1 MSESVQRMDELIRDY
16 LLYRGLT
23 NSLKSFDAELKNDKD
38 KGFRADKILEQLL
51 GFISTF
57 DLLGLKNYWEHLERR
72 IFSHLE
78 YTHAHNVN
86 KLRISVLRLYVV
98 NAIQSNRTDRVTE
111 FFEKLIPEIQSQVE
125 WKEWFVLPYLRNP
138 EQSPLFSLY
147 FSKQWEET
155 LKISLHNFLSIIFQS
170 MPLPILMNFDAEHQK
185 IVDLQEENAKL
196 QDQVIKLTDQV
207 AKYEDQMGR
216 LQEQVRQLSLNEKSE
231 SPDVSDQSS
240 NSGTGESQ
248 APPLKS
254 SLKATSKK
262 SPSPNVGRRLLSS
275 SSSTPATVGSKTVRG
290 ALSSLLGPKKN
301 QDQSQQVSKTKEG
314 GGGGGSSV
322 GGGGGVGGGGKKV
335 DFASSSP
342 THQPAQ
348 TSSQNQ
354 VRLQQQHAHD
364 KQRQELF
371 SKSQQSQ
378 TQQSQA
384 HHAPK
389 AAEKTPSGVKEVE
402 LSSFVSSKPEASQGS
417 PSHGSQPPNVSKKPS
432 PSSTFFPGEEES
444 LGTFLIL
451 SQDEYTEHHSSITYS
466 RFSPS
471 STSVA
476 SMDIDGVVKVWKTTP
491 NPTTL
496 ATIMFK
502 APLLSLEWVPKT
514 DRMLILGSSV
524 GSIKLYDCDGK
535 KPIKEAEMDAG
546 FPRVVSIAC
555 NPSGTTFV
563 CSSASQ
569 VAEWGSD
576 LSKPGS
582 PLHGACKLTTWDLKT
597 LKLHKELPLARS
609 AGCINCT
616 SFNHNGNLLV
626 TGAGDG
632 MVRLFDIQRQECLLS
647 WRAHQGQVYAT
658 QFSPAETSVYS
669 MGSDGKYTEWS
680 IHKVGQKL
688 MDMPIHDG
696 ATGPFVVSGFGGYR
710 QQQNP
715 RGKLFAFDSS
725 GNYVLTCAPHG
736 GVIYKLNKEKGMLR
750 TLTIL
755 GHRTPVVSVDW
766 CTTLNT
772 GVCLSGSM
780 DGRVQVTTLLSQ

>member
-86 KLRISVLRLYVV
+86 KLRISILRLYVV
-98 NAIQSNRTDRVTE
+98 NAIQSNRTEKVTE
-111 FFEKLIPEIQSQVE
+111 FFEKLIPEIQSQTE
-125 WKEWFVLPYLRNP
+125 WKEC
-138 EQSPLFSLY
+138 
-147 FSKQWEET
+147 KQWAGDT
-155 LKISLHNFLSIIFQS
+155 ILSKVVKILSIIFQS
-170 MPLPILMNFDAEHQK
+170 MPLPILLNFDAEHQK
-185 IVDLQEENAKL
+185 IVELQEENAKL
-196 QDQVIKLTDQV
+196 QEQVIKLTDQV

-216 LQEQVRQLSLNEKSE
+216 LQEQVKLLSSSDKSE
-231 SPDVSDQSS
+231 SQDVSDHSS
-240 NSGTGESQ
+240 NTGLGESQ
-248 APPLKS
+248 GSQLRS
-254 SLKATSKK
+254 SLKSTSKK
-262 SPSPNVGRRLLSS
+262 SPSPNIGRRLLSS
-275 SSSTPATVGSKTVRG
+275 TSSTPSTTGSKSGPQGVRG

-301 QDQSQQVSKTKEG
+301 QDQSQQVAKTKEG
-314 GGGGGSSV
+314 IGPSGSSV
-322 GGGGGVGGGGKKV
+322 TGGGGGVAGSGMKKV

-342 THQPAQ
+342 THKP
-348 TSSQNQ
+348 TETNSQNQ
-354 VRLQQQHAHD
+354 IRLQQQQTFD

-378 TQQSQA
+378 AQ
-384 HHAPK
+384 PK
-389 AAEKTPSGVKEVE
+389 TAEKTLSSTSGIKDVE
-402 LSSFVSSKPEASQGS
+402 LSSILSFKPEASQSS
-417 PSHGSQPPNVSKKPS
+417 PSHRSEPPPLTQKPS
-432 PSSTFFPGEEES
+432 PISTFYPGEEES
-444 LGTFLIL
+444 HGTFLIL

-476 SMDIDGVVKVWKTTP
+476 SMDIDGV
-491 NPTTL
+491 
-496 ATIMFK
+496 
-502 APLLSLEWVPKT
+502 LL
-514 DRMLILGSSV
+514 LGSSV
-524 GSIKLYDCDGK
+524 GSVKLYDCEGK
-535 KPIKEAEMDAG
+535 KPLKEADMDPA
-546 FPRVVSIAC
+546 FPRVVSVAC
-555 NPSGTTFV
+555 NPGGTTFV
-563 CSSASQ
+563 CSAASP
-569 VAEWGSD
+569 VGEWGSD

-582 PLHGACKLTTWDLKT
+582 PLHGTCKLTTFDLKT
-597 LKLHKELPLARS
+597 LKLQKELPLARS

-616 SFNHNGNLLV
+616 SFNHNGNLSV
-626 TGAGDG
+626 TGASDG
-632 MVRLFDIQRQECLLS
+632 MVRLFDIQRHECLLS
-647 WRAHQGQVYAT
+647 WRAHQGQVYAA

-669 MGSDGKYTEWS
+669 MGSDGKFTEWS

-688 MDMPIHDG
+688 LDMPIHDG